1 MTCMHTDEFKTVKNS
16 ICVLLLF
23 SCSLLLPSSLL
34 SLHMFLCL
42 SVSLSQLPMPHIN
55 YSILKKPQK
64 KNPAYAHLSDRD
76 RIDYTHTHTHTPEWE
91 NKNKYIKMKTKVNMG
106 KSREVEDDSQ
116 GLGYESACQNTCC
129 SGVKAWAWVP
139 APRTEVRNGCVQ
151 ASHATPEGLRWEAC
165 VGL

>member
-1 MTCMHTDEFKTVKNS
+1 MHTDEFKTVKNS

-76 RIDYTHTHTHTPEWE
+76 RIDYTHTHTHPRMRKQKQIYQNE
-91 NKNKYIKMKTKVNMG
+91 NKSEYG
-106 KSREVEDDSQ
+106 QEQRS
-116 GLGYESACQNTCC
+116 
-129 SGVKAWAWVP
+129 
-139 APRTEVRNGCVQ
+139 
-151 ASHATPEGLRWEAC
+151 
-165 VGL
+165 